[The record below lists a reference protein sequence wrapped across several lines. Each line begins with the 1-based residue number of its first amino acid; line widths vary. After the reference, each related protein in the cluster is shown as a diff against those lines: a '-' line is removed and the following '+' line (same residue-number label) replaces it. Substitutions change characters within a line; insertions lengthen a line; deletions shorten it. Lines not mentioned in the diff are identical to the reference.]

1 MTLFSF
7 SFQQLSPGPRSCSTF
22 KPAGLGDM
30 QNASLTQSMPSMPDF
45 TDVQPVTSTSLGSN
59 MIILTS
65 FLTETIHPIQTYT
78 DVTTISDDPVTTTQL
93 VTSELLTTSH
103 LETLPLATSLS
114 QSHLPQTPWP
124 ESIQSET
131 QQHPAQQT
139 TPSPTPVVTSISPWT
154 TSDSTAS
161 SVAESQSPL
170 LGQSSAHTYSS
181 TSETNSVSLIS
192 TSTTSSGLSSSKIP
206 MTIQASSNIFYPY
219 GTESSQTITSSQEST
234 NVQSFTTF
242 STSSSRP
249 STSSPTSRVSGSA
262 ESSKHTSTS
271 PKDSSHRVGTIVGSV
286 IGGTVLI
293 ILALLAC
300 FLFRRKRRNS
310 LHRRQHSRQTLLRTD
325 SDNSTRAFLHGRQSS
340 WPIPRSSA
348 IPSAPVFPPQRNHV
362 NTNIQPISS
371 LATSN
376 QDMSP
381 RGGYSHNDH
390 QTRYTDEA
398 FSYHHQSPIIEVSP
412 PTRSASVYSRS
423 SWEGRF
429 KALEPYV
436 SPSHSSRAG
445 SAYFLSESTTT
456 LPDPGNDISNSQHLF
471 APKRRA
477 SIRSNPFDLEAPPS
491 AASKNPAPQIPT
503 GLPDSAWYRW
513 H

>member
-1 MTLFSF
+1 
-7 SFQQLSPGPRSCSTF
+7 
-22 KPAGLGDM
+22 M
-30 QNASLTQSMPSMPDF
+30 QNASLTQSIASMPDF
-45 TDVQPVTSTSLGSN
+45 TDVQPVTSTSPWSN
-59 MIILTS
+59 MITLTS

-78 DVTTISDDPVTTTQL
+78 DVTTISDDPVTTTQP

-124 ESIQSET
+124 ESIQTET

-154 TSDSTAS
+154 TSESTAS

-192 TSTTSSGLSSSKIP
+192 TSTTSGLSSGKIP

-219 GTESSQTITSSQEST
+219 RTEGSQTITSSQEST

-249 STSSPTSRVSGSA
+249 LTSSPTSRVSGSA

-271 PKDSSHRVGTIVGSV
+271 PKDSSHPVGTIVGSV

-293 ILALLAC
+293 ILAFLAC

-340 WPIPRSSA
+340 WPMPHTSA

-376 QDMSP
+376 QDTSP
-381 RGGYSHNDH
+381 GGGYSHNDH
-390 QTRYTDEA
+390 QTRYTDEP

-412 PTRSASVYSRS
+412 PTRSISVYSRS

-436 SPSHSSRAG
+436 SPSHSFSAG
-445 SAYFLSESTTT
+445 SAYFPSESSTT
-456 LPDPGNDISNSQHLF
+456 LPDPGNDIPDSQHLF

-503 GLPDSAWYRW
+503 SLSGSAWYRW